1 MLIKAQ
7 KEITRISDDEE
18 LNTRNYMESLSYV
31 STLYVFINELK
42 TAIETSSIVFLPSF
56 YGRNTSVG
64 MNLDHLDK
72 ESEMKVLKLSSP
84 LFFVDTTAK
93 KVMDKMAQYCEKIT
107 LENGVITFI
116 LK

>member
-1 MLIKAQ
+1 
-7 KEITRISDDEE
+7 
-18 LNTRNYMESLSYV
+18 
-31 STLYVFINELK
+31 
-42 TAIETSSIVFLPSF
+42 
-56 YGRNTSVG
+56 
-64 MNLDHLDK
+64 
-72 ESEMKVLKLSSP
+72 MKVLKLSSP